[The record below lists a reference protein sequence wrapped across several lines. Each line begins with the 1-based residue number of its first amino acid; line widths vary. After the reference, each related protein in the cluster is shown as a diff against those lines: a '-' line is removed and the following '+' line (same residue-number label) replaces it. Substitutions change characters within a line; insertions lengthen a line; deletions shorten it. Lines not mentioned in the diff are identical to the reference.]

1 MLLRLYE
8 GPLHPS
14 LIWHFRVAEEPWSL
28 ATRPQKGRRGI
39 SLTRPGNPFRVSLAM
54 SIKAWQRAERV
65 LRHHTPAGSWNTAIP
80 LAWSPLNLTTKSK
93 LALSSKDRNPCVL
106 GHTPC
111 TSPLAYDWLDR
122 ENRNNSAHPP
132 TSRPCSPPVSP
143 PPALPC
149 IS

>member
-8 GPLHPS
+8 GPPHPS

-39 SLTRPGNPFRVSLAM
+39 SLTWPGNPFRVSLAM
-54 SIKAWQRAERV
+54 SIKAWQRANAFSGTILQPV
-65 LRHHTPAGSWNTAIP
+65 PAILQYLWPGHHSISQPKANLPCRRRIVIPGSWATP
-80 LAWSPLNLTTKSK
+80 LAPHISLIIGLTART
-93 LALSSKDRNPCVL
+93 AAIQ
-106 GHTPC
+106 HI
-111 TSPLAYDWLDR
+111 
-122 ENRNNSAHPP
+122 PP